1 METEEYI
8 ELYRSPI
15 RGPCADRALVLK
27 ALDIPHMVD
36 RFGGEYVLSVE
47 ATYYMKAQ
55 QEIRNYAEE
64 NRDWRP
70 RPVEEPIV
78 RHVAWPG
85 VMGYVLVMLLVG
97 FAAAES
103 LGGENWFQSGRFHA
117 GRVASGE
124 WWRTITALT
133 LHADVGHLISN
144 LGFGALFGYFAG
156 QLLGTGFA
164 WFGILIAAT
173 LANGMNA
180 WIQPDNHTSVGAS
193 TAVFAALGMVS
204 AAAWIRRRK
213 LDHRWAYRS
222 APLLGGVLL
231 LAYTGFSG
239 ERTDVGAHLAGFFM
253 GMLAGRLYTWIEVS
267 VDLKS
272 INQYL
277 YGYVAIGLVVLAWL
291 VALQ

>member
-1 METEEYI
+1 MEPDDYI
-8 ELYRSPI
+8 ELFRSPI
-15 RGPCADRALVLK
+15 RGPCAERALVLK
-27 ALDIPHMVD
+27 ALDIPHVVD
-36 RFGGEYVLSVE
+36 RYEDAYVLMVE
-47 ATYYMKAQ
+47 AAFFARAQ
-55 QEIRNYAEE
+55 QEIKSYAEE
-64 NRDWRP
+64 NRDWRAT
-70 RPVEEPIV
+70 PVEEPIV
-78 RHVAWPG
+78 RHTAWPG
-85 VMGYVLVMLLVG
+85 VAGYVLVLLAVG

-124 WWRTITALT
+124 WWRAVTALT

-156 QLLGTGFA
+156 QLLGAGFA
-164 WFGILIAAT
+164 WFGILIAAIF
-173 LANGMNA
+173 ANGLNA
-180 WIQPDNHTSVGAS
+180 FVQPDSHTSVGAS
-193 TAVFAALGMVS
+193 TAVFAALGLVS

-213 LDHRWAYRS
+213 FDHRWAYRS

-253 GMLAGRLYTWIEVS
+253 GLIAGRLYTWIELT
-267 VDLKS
+267 VDLKK
-272 INQYL
+272 INQLL
-277 YGYVAIGLVVLAWL
+277 YGYVSLGIVALAWL